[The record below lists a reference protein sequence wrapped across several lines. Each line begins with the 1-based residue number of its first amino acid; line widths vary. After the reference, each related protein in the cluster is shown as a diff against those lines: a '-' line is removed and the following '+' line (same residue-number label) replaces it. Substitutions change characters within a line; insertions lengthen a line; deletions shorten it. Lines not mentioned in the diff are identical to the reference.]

1 LNRSESVGDTTKME
15 IDEKALRMLEKYP
28 LCDHCLG
35 RQVAFLGRSMDN
47 EERGRTIKSMLTM
60 KGHELALA
68 GDKKGVSL
76 LKLLAANA
84 SFPMAVEILRTLKR
98 RHREGKKCF
107 LCQGH
112 FEALPTLIERAVK
125 MLHEYEYETFLVG
138 VKLPIEV
145 EEREDEFKAEFEV
158 QHGESIRNEFSRVA
172 GKILSEITG
181 KSVDFMK
188 PEIVVLINPFT
199 EEVRLQVN
207 SLFISGRY
215 RKIARGISQSKWFC
229 PECRGKGCDKCGW
242 TGKAYPESVE
252 ELVADPTLGRTE
264 CEEASFHGAGRED
277 VDARMLGRGRP
288 FIIQIKKPHKRRI
301 DLSELAQAIN
311 EEAKGKI
318 EVRNLKF
325 ADKTM
330 IRRLKRIETSQ
341 KTYRVTVKFEREVP
355 DEELAKLEK
364 SLTNVTILQQTPTRV
379 VHRRADRKREKHI
392 YETKVK
398 RLSPNSVEMRIR
410 CQGGLYV
417 KELVTGDGG
426 RTDPNVSNIVDAKAE
441 PVKLDVLSISM
452 RGDES

>member
-1 LNRSESVGDTTKME
+1 ME
-15 IDEKALRMLEKYP
+15 IDRKAQRMLERYP

-35 RQVAFLGRSMDN
+35 RQFAFLGRGMDN
-47 EERGRTIKSMLTM
+47 KERGRTVKSMLTM
-60 KGHELALA
+60 EGHELALG

-84 SFPMAVEILRTLKR
+84 SFPMAAEILRTLKR
-98 RHREGKKCF
+98 RPKEGKTCF
-107 LCQGH
+107 LCQGR

-125 MLHEYEYETFLVG
+125 LLQEYEYETFLVG
-138 VKLPIEV
+138 VKLPVDV

-158 QHGESIRNEFSRVA
+158 QHGESIRNEFSREA
-172 GKILSEITG
+172 GKTLSDITE

-207 SLFISGRY
+207 SLFIKGRY
-215 RKIARGISQSKWFC
+215 KKIARGIPQSTWFC

-252 ELVADPTLGRTE
+252 ELIAGPALERTGG
-264 CEEASFHGAGRED
+264 EEASFHGAGRED

-288 FIIQIKKPHKRRI
+288 FVIQIKKPRKRRI
-301 DLSELAQAIN
+301 DLSGLEQAIN
-311 EEAKGKI
+311 KAAKGKI

-325 ADKTM
+325 ADRAM

-341 KTYRVTVKFEREVP
+341 KTYRVAVKFERDVS
-355 DEELAKLEK
+355 DEELARLEK
-364 SLTNVTILQQTPTRV
+364 SLTNVAVFQQTPTRV

-426 RTDPNVSNIVDAKAE
+426 RTDPNVSNIVNAKAE
-441 PVKLDVLSISM
+441 PVKLDVLSVSM
-452 RGDES
+452 MGD